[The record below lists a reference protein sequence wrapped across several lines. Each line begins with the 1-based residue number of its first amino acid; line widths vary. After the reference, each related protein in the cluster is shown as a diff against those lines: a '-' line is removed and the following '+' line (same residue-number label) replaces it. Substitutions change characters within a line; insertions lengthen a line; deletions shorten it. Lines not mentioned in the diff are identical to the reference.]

1 MLSSKINPDT
11 MMVTCLKKVNL
22 SKLSIIEKLG
32 RKFTDIFQKS
42 GLNFNLNPQPDETQ
56 NLR

>member
-1 MLSSKINPDT
+1 MLSLKINPDT

-42 GLNFNLNPQPDETQ
+42 GLNFKGGPFKNIT
-56 NLR
+56 R